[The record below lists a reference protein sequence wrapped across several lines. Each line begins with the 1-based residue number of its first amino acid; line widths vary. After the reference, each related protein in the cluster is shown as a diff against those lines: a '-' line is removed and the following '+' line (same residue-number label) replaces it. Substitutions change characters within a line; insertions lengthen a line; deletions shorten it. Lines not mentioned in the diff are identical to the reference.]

1 MVQISCESFFM
12 KGTMDKDNMPK
23 IYLWPNLMTAG
34 NLCCGF
40 FATLSIFSG
49 MLMEHQEGTL
59 GTIHHHYYQ
68 AIALILG
75 ACVFDALDGRMARLT
90 GQDSPFGQEF
100 DSLAD
105 VVSFGVAPAMLVHEI
120 VLAEIPDKLGWI
132 ISFIYL
138 LCGTIRLAR
147 FNCMAS
153 TPGTAPSKDFIGIPI
168 PAAAGVISSLT
179 LVLMWMDEKSRSIGP
194 WKWALPPLM
203 LLLAGMMVS
212 TIRYPSFKGL
222 NVSTKRTLPW
232 FIFAAFLLVLT
243 VVYWRFMPAVLFVS
257 YLIYGPARHRISQRW
272 RRELEEEDDE
282 REREEA
288 EEAAQAEA
296 MKKSQPLR
304 IIDASESKPNDDR
317 SHSA

>member
-1 MVQISCESFFM
+1 
-12 KGTMDKDNMPK
+12 MDKDNMPK

-49 MLMEHQEGTL
+49 MLLQNQEGTL

-120 VLAEIPDKLGWI
+120 VLAEIPDKIGWLI
-132 ISFIYL
+132 AFVYL
-138 LCGTIRLAR
+138 LCGAIRLAR

-153 TPGTAPSKDFIGIPI
+153 MPGTPPSKDFIGIPI

-222 NVSTKRTLPW
+222 NVSTRRSLPW

-243 VVYWRFMPAVLFVS
+243 VVYWRFMPAVLFVG

-272 RRELEEEDDE
+272 RRELEEDDDE

-288 EEAAQAEA
+288 EEAAVA
-296 MKKSQPLR
+296 KSKNIKLQVISTPNQ
-304 IIDASESKPNDDR
+304 ENDDDHI
-317 SHSA
+317 HSA